1 MEQSG
6 THLLP
11 FPPERVRA
19 ILRDPGTLA
28 RLLARQGVFRPV
40 APGLYEGVVVVGVPP
55 LAQRY
60 PARLRTTF
68 DNDVVVAEVLGEGRA
83 AGSYLQAECRLCP
96 GPGAGTTLHYRVRA
110 ELGGS
115 ARLFGTTAAA
125 RLTADFL
132 RGLEELA
139 SCPDGP
145 GV

>member
-1 MEQSG
+1 MEQRG
-6 THLLP
+6 THRLP
-11 FPPERVRA
+11 FPPDRVRS

-68 DNDVVVAEVLGEGRA
+68 DHDVVVAEVLGEGRA
-83 AGSYLQAECRLCP
+83 AGSYIQAECRLCP
-96 GPGAGTTLHYRVRA
+96 GPGAGTTLQYRVRA

-115 ARLFGTTAAA
+115 ARLFETTAAA